1 MMALTDSEHLL
12 LLAFGTQLPVAFGAG
27 EGQQL
32 EACVERLQW
41 ENPRLTQRA
50 RGKGRKTSHGSDSRA
65 VKLGAGG
72 YLMISRPNLNT
83 R

>member
-1 MMALTDSEHLL
+1 MTALANSDQLL

-32 EACVERLQW
+32 KAGVERRQW
-41 ENPRLTQRA
+41 ENPRLTRRA
-50 RGKGRKTSHGSDSRA
+50 REKGRKTSHGSDSRA
-65 VKLGAGG
+65 AKLGASG
-72 YLMISRPNLNT
+72 YLMISCPNLDI